1 MAKKMKTLTYL
12 ALSFSLVASSFAA
25 AAENVT
31 NLRQADGNFSASLNS
46 SGGSQWLGQL
56 RFKLMGS
63 IEMKC
68 DNTSIGGDDS
78 GVLATYR
85 CQNGYTAYLKKDSTD
100 KNPEFSLSAIDF
112 QTGKESNITGMK
124 MRMIASPPLPKIAD
138 FQEVNAEFDKNQ
150 KDIKSGRH
158 GISVGDACTSVIAAH
173 TRAASYALTGD
184 ASSKAAKDVG
194 SFISGLYPD
203 KKTDMASYII
213 RQYLNNKE
221 QARLISLSDSNNYLI
236 RDCIESPDKYIPD
249 FGNLVWS
256 GTVFR

>member
-1 MAKKMKTLTYL
+1 MAKEMKTFTSL
-12 ALSFSLVASSFAA
+12 ALSLSLVASSFAST
-25 AAENVT
+25 AENVT
-31 NLRQADGNFSASLNS
+31 NLRQAGGNFSASLNS

-63 IEMKC
+63 IDMKC
-68 DNTSIGGDDS
+68 DNASIGGDDA
-78 GVLATYR
+78 GMLASYR
-85 CQNGYTAYLKKDSTD
+85 CQNGYTAYLKKDAED

-112 QTGKESNITGMK
+112 QTGRESEVPGMK
-124 MRMIASPPLPKIAD
+124 MKMIASPPIPKISD
-138 FQEVNAEFDKNQ
+138 FQSINSEFDKNQ
-150 KDIKSGRH
+150 KTIKSGRS
-158 GISVGDACTSVIAAH
+158 GVSVGDACTSVIAAH

-184 ASSKAAKDVG
+184 VSSKAAKDVG

-221 QARLISLSDSNNYLI
+221 QARLISLPDSNNYLI

-256 GTVFR
+256 GKIFR